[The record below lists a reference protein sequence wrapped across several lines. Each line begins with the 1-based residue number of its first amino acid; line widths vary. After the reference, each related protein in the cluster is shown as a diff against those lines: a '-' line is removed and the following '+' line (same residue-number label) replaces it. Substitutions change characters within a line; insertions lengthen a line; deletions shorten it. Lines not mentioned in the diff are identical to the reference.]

1 MSNETKALSISFRSD
16 DGCIEHNN
24 RDFFT
29 DNVDKSRTPNNITYV
44 KRDLRGLYHELF
56 DEALAEYNARQN
68 RPDRQIQD
76 YYEHIRKSKK
86 EKLFQEIIVMF
97 GNSENCGV
105 GSENWETAKIML
117 EEYIY
122 NEMLH
127 SDDSSYGKLQMAA
140 YMGKV
145 VDEIEAGVGNTI
157 LSAILRA
164 IKEKA
169 KNPPEQNSAS
179 TNRYS
184 EWQRQCTVQL
194 ISSVGKLLGQF
205 SNHSRDRLHDASSQ
219 VFGRGDLSKEQIREL
234 LLKKQDKENTAE
246 M

>member
-44 KRDLRGLYHELF
+44 KRDLRELYHELF
-56 DEALAEYNARQN
+56 DEELVEYNARQN
-68 RPDRQIQD
+68 RPDRQIPD

-117 EEYIY
+117 EEYMRDFEKRKKIFPS
-122 NEMLH
+122 EITWRGLFRVF
-127 SDDSSYGKLQMAA
+127 SPQTYGA
-140 YMGKV
+140 
-145 VDEIEAGVGNTI
+145 
-157 LSAILRA
+157 
-164 IKEKA
+164 
-169 KNPPEQNSAS
+169 PERNSE
-179 TNRYS
+179 R
-184 EWQRQCTVQL
+184 V
-194 ISSVGKLLGQF
+194 
-205 SNHSRDRLHDASSQ
+205 
-219 VFGRGDLSKEQIREL
+219 
-234 LLKKQDKENTAE
+234 
-246 M
+246 